1 MLRLA
6 LALLLLP
13 VAASAACRD
22 LQFEAVS
29 YTVCEVTSSQ
39 DLRLFQSGPD
49 GAYGSFNAVEEAL
62 AAKGETLGFGMNAGM
77 YHPDL
82 RPVGLYI
89 EDGVEKTPLVTRA
102 GPGNFA
108 LLPNGVF
115 CIGDGLRVI
124 ESLAYQAAAPKC
136 RYATQSGPML
146 VIDGAL
152 HPKFMAGSDSLHIRN
167 GVGTSEDGKTAYFAI
182 SNQPVN
188 FYDFARLFR
197 DRLEVKNALYFD
209 GAISRLLAP
218 EIGRMD
224 AGFPMGPILGLVV
237 PRG

>member
-22 LQFEAVS
+22 LQFKAVS

-89 EDGVEKTPLVTRA
+89 EEGVEKTPLVTRA

>member
-6 LALLLLP
+6 FALVLLP
-13 VAASAACRD
+13 FAATAACRD
-22 LQFEAVS
+22 LQFEAES
-29 YTVCEVTSSQ
+29 YTVCEVAAAQ
-39 DLRLFQSGPD
+39 DLRLFYAGPE

-89 EDGVEKTPLVTRA
+89 EEGVEKTPLVTRE
-102 GPGNFA
+102 GPGNFG

-115 CIGDGLRVI
+115 CIGAGLRVI
-124 ESLAYQAAAPKC
+124 ESLAYQAAPPGC
-136 RYATQSGPML
+136 RFATQSGPML

-167 GVGTSEDGKTAYFAI
+167 GVGTSEDGQTAYFVI

-197 DRLEVKNALYFD
+197 DALGVKNALYLD

-224 AGFPMGPILGLVV
+224 AGFPMGPMIGLVV